1 MSVEEPRSAMMTL
14 YSWALC
20 PYSHRCRI
28 VIFEKEMDAV
38 IKDVDLNRKP
48 SELALLNPYNRVP
61 VLVDRE
67 IKLYESNIINE
78 YLDERF
84 PHPQLMPAEIGARAR
99 ARLMLFAFDRE
110 LFPHLDVLM
119 KSRASRQA
127 QERAR
132 ERLHDNLMQI
142 LPYFAHGGKYFTGD
156 EFSILDVA
164 LAPLLWRLDYFGVRL
179 PARAAPLLKYAQ
191 RVFARPGF
199 IHSLTEVEKAMRK

>member
-1 MSVEEPRSAMMTL
+1 MLTEEPGAMMTL

-28 VIFEKEMDAV
+28 VIHEKEMDAT
-38 IKDVDLNRKP
+38 IRDVDLNRKP
-48 SELALLNPYNRVP
+48 PELALLNPYNRVP
-61 VLVDRE
+61 ALADRE

-84 PHPQLMPAEIGARAR
+84 PHPQLMPADIGARAK
-99 ARLMLFAFDRE
+99 ARLMLYAFDQE
-110 LFPHLDVLM
+110 LFSHLDTLM
-119 KSRASRQA
+119 KTRAAKQT

-132 ERLHDNLMQI
+132 LRLHENLMQM
-142 LPYFAHGGKYFTGD
+142 LPYFAHGGKFFTGD

-164 LAPLLWRLDYFGVRL
+164 LAPLLWRLDHFGVRL
-179 PARAAPLLKYAQ
+179 PPRAAPLLKYAQ

-199 IHSLTEVEKAMRK
+199 IASLTPVEKAMRK